1 MELMNAIQISA
12 SGMKAQGTRLRVVAE
27 NVANADSMGNKPG
40 DDPYR
45 RKTIIFQDELDRTLG
60 ADLVSVKKIGRDMG
74 EFDTAYEP
82 HHPLADE
89 NGYVKRPNVNSLIEL
104 TDLKEAQRGYE
115 ANMSVIDSSKAMIQR
130 TIELLRN

>member
-1 MELMNAIQISA
+1 MELMNAIKISA
-12 SGMKAQGTRLRVVAE
+12 SGMRAQGTRLRVVAE

-45 RKTIIFQDELDRTLG
+45 RKTITFEDTLDRTLG
-60 ADLVSVKKIGRDMG
+60 ADLVKVKKIGRDMSD
-74 EFDTAYEP
+74 FDVTYQP

-104 TDLKEAQRGYE
+104 TDLKEAQRGYD
-115 ANMSVIDSSKAMIQR
+115 ANMSVIDSSKSMIQR
-130 TIELLRN
+130 TIELLRR

>member
-1 MELMNAIQISA
+1 MELMNAIKISA

-27 NVANADSMGNKPG
+27 NVANADSVGNKPG

-45 RKTIIFQDELDRTLG
+45 RKTITFQDQLDRKLN
-60 ADLVSVKKIGRDMG
+60 ADLVTVKKIGRDMG

-82 HHPLADE
+82 YHPLADE
-89 NGYVKRPNVNSLIEL
+89 NGYVKKPNVNALIEL
-104 TDLKEAQRGYE
+104 TDMKEAQRGYE

-130 TIELLRN
+130 TIELLR